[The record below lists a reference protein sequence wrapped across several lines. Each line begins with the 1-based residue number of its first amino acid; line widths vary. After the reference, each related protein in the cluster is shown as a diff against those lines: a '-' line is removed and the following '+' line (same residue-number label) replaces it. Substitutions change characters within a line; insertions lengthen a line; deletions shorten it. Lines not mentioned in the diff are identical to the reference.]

1 MPRWAHDL
9 TRAWPASARSGGF
22 RLGIAADRVPSGA
35 CRADVDL
42 PADAVLI
49 SDRAEDVTPELLGQR
64 NPYHA
69 AVGEAIENGPQPR
82 LVGADDRQ
90 FHPGLY
96 IQGGV
101 VAVAGPQG
109 YVAAGEQRVDDLV
122 LFRLAG
128 GWVHIATPGDS
139 GLAAEYLLVKG
150 DGLFCV
156 TGEEQIG
163 VERDGH
169 DVGPFGQGPA
179 VSRGCHTGVHVL
191 SDQVHRT
198 CCSGRQ
204 SAYCIRG
211 AALRPG
217 RDGPHTPT

>member
-1 MPRWAHDL
+1 MLTCQPMPYLSVIAPKMSPQNCLASGTL
-9 TRAWPASARSGGF
+9 TMPPLARPSKMARNRGSSVPMTDSSTRVCTSRVASSRSLAR
-22 RLGIAADRVPSGA
+22 RVTSPPVSSA
-35 CRADVDL
+35 LTTWFFSVSL
-42 PADAVLI
+42 
-49 SDRAEDVTPELLGQR
+49 
-64 NPYHA
+64 
-69 AVGEAIENGPQPR
+69 
-82 LVGADDRQ
+82 
-90 FHPGLY
+90 
-96 IQGGV
+96 
-101 VAVAGPQG
+101 
-109 YVAAGEQRVDDLV
+109 
-122 LFRLAG
+122 G

-191 SDQVHRT
+191 SAQVHRT